1 MSENMMC
8 WIVWFVGWL
17 IMSIGNYVYK
27 VYIDK
32 DTKVNKKVH
41 AWRAF
46 WLGMFSWIGIFFVI
60 TFFITGCIALLG
72 DWVENKLNNV

>member
-1 MSENMMC
+1 MLHIFICVIKMLYLSE
-8 WIVWFVGWL
+8 L
-17 IMSIGNYVYK
+17 II
-27 VYIDK
+27 
-32 DTKVNKKVH
+32 VNKKVH

-72 DWVENKLNNV
+72 DWVENKLNNI

>member
-1 MSENMMC
+1 MMYLAF
-8 WIVWFVGWL
+8 WFVGWL
-17 IMSIGNYVYK
+17 IMSIGYYVYK

-46 WLGMFSWIGIFFVI
+46 WAGMSSWIAIFFVVS
-60 TFFITGCIALLG
+60 FFIVGCMAMLD
-72 DWVENKLNNV
+72 DWVENKLSK

>member
-1 MSENMMC
+1 MSENIMC
-8 WIVWFVGWL
+8 FAFWFIGWL
-17 IMSIGNYVYK
+17 ILSIGYYVYK

-46 WLGMFSWIGIFFVI
+46 WTGIFSWIGIFFVI
-60 TFFITGCIALLG
+60 AFFIVGSIAMFD
-72 DWVENKLNNV
+72 DWIENKLNK

>member
-1 MSENMMC
+1 MSENIMC
-8 WIVWFVGWL
+8 FAFWFIGWFIL
-17 IMSIGNYVYK
+17 SIGYYVYK

-46 WLGMFSWIGIFFVI
+46 WAGIFSWIGIFFVI
-60 TFFITGCIALLG
+60 AFFIVGSIAMFD
-72 DWVENKLNNV
+72 DWIENKLNK

>member
-1 MSENMMC
+1 MMYLIF
-8 WIVWFVGWL
+8 WLIGWL
-17 IMSIGNYVYK
+17 IMSIGYYVYK

-46 WLGMFSWIGIFFVI
+46 WSGMLSWIGIFFTI
-60 TFFITGCIALLG
+60 SFFIVGCITMLD
-72 DWVENKLNNV
+72 DWVENKLSK

>member
-1 MSENMMC
+1 MSENIMC
-8 WIVWFVGWL
+8 LIFWFVGWFIL
-17 IMSIGNYVYK
+17 SIGYYVYK

-46 WLGMFSWIGIFFVI
+46 WSGIFSWIGIFCVI
-60 TFFITGCIALLG
+60 ACFIVASIAMFD
-72 DWVENKLNNV
+72 DWIENKLNK